1 VADRERDN
9 RPEPNPTPRGRRGV
23 PGRIVVKVVL
33 SAAALTAAVVCWFAF
48 ANRDTNKPMMNLPEI
63 GAGAGHT
70 GMSNEYGGIGKKPA
84 AKP

>member
-1 VADRERDN
+1 VAVLLAA
-9 RPEPNPTPRGRRGV
+9 GV
-23 PGRIVVKVVL
+23 ATG
-33 SAAALTAAVVCWFAF
+33 AVVCWFAY
-48 ANRDTNKPMMNLPEI
+48 AYRDTNKPMMNLPEI